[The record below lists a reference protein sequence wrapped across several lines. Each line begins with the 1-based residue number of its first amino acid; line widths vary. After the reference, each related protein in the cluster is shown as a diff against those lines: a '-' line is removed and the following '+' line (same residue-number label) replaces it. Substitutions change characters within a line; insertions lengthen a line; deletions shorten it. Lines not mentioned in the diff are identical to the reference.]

1 MKLNYFV
8 VICFLIFLPPLWGQ
22 QEFIRGKLL
31 DVQTGEPV
39 VFATIR
45 IKGKAVGV
53 ISNQDGGF
61 RIPKK
66 FKELGDVLVISSMG
80 YQKKEIPIA
89 GLSSE
94 DINIV
99 RLFQGVL
106 ELSEA
111 VVTARKKRRRPSPR
125 RIVRK
130 AIEAIP
136 VNFPQNAFSTIGYYR
151 DYQLNQKNEYINL
164 NEAII
169 EVFDEGFDELD
180 HKTSQVRIYDYKRN
194 EDFKRYSLAEQRYN
208 YQTQQKVINNAFL
221 PDYGGNEF
229 IILRIHDA
237 LRNHKVNSFD
247 FVNVLEQDL
256 LRNHHFFLEEDTYLG
271 NDVLYTIGFRKSL
284 PGHRVYGILYI
295 SKQNFAIHGMEYSV
309 YDRLKTNTVKK
320 INKYNTNKQLVFE
333 VITEYK
339 PIEDKMFLN
348 YISFHNSFQLWDAPV
363 FMLRGITVD
372 LSKKCFIV
380 TFSDLPVRKSATNL
394 RNYKFRFEGRKV
406 KFLRGNLRQNVMELY
421 PDMEKSE
428 SQLMFKEIENHER
441 RGRLEKEFLDIKISD
456 IKDLEGNVLN
466 KWISRDYQQFREY
479 FVQQIN
485 QKTHPIPDSLLMKKD
500 RPIFKDQPIVRPD
513 NFEEYWMNTPL
524 K

>member
-1 MKLNYFV
+1 MMKLHYFV
-8 VICFLIFLPPLWGQ
+8 VICLLVFFPPIWG
-22 QEFIRGKLL
+22 QEFIKGKLL
-31 DVQTGEPV
+31 DVQTDEPV

-53 ISNQDGGF
+53 ISNQDGSF

-80 YQKKEIPIA
+80 YQKKEIPIV

-111 VVTARKKRRRPSPR
+111 VVTAKKKRRLSPT

-151 DYQLNQKNEYINL
+151 DYQLNQENEYINL
-164 NEAII
+164 NEAIL

-194 EDFKRYSLAEQRYN
+194 EDFERYSLAEQRYN
-208 YQTQQKVINNAFL
+208 YRTQQKVINNAFL

-247 FVNVLEQDL
+247 FVNVLEKDL
-256 LRNHHFFLEEDTYLG
+256 LQNHHFFLEEDTYLG

-284 PGHRVYGILYI
+284 PGHKVFGILYI
-295 SKQNFAIHGMEYSV
+295 SKHNFAIHGMEYAV
-309 YDRLKTNTVKK
+309 YNHLKANTVKK
-320 INKYNTNKQLVFE
+320 INKHNTNRELVFE

-394 RNYKFRFEGRKV
+394 RNYKFRFKGRKL
-406 KFLRGNLRQNVMELY
+406 KFLKGNLRKNVMELY
-421 PDMEKSE
+421 PDMENSE
-428 SQLMFKEIENHER
+428 LQLMFKEIENHGK
-441 RGRLEKEFLDIKISD
+441 RGQLEKKFLDVKIAD
-456 IKDLEGNVLN
+456 IKDLKGNMLN
-466 KWISRDYQQFREY
+466 KWISRDYQQFREF
-479 FVQQIN
+479 FVQQIRRN
-485 QKTHPIPDSLLMKKD
+485 AIQVPNSLLMKKN
-500 RPIFKDQPIVRPD
+500 RPIFKDQPVVRPD